1 MSLGVLNNL
10 NAIYAENN
18 LNNTSNS
25 LSTVLN
31 QLSSGSKINSGA
43 DDAAGLSLVD
53 GLQANS
59 AALAQSK
66 TNASEGVGLL
76 TVADGALSQ
85 VTNLLNRA
93 ITLATEA
100 SNGTLN
106 SSQDTAANQ
115 EYQSILSEV
124 NNIGTTTTYNNQAV
138 FGKQTAIYTGD
149 SSTEGSS
156 IDKLNVSTLSSSNLG
171 DTGGVMAYSSGSSNV
186 FLNLSS
192 SGQNAEA
199 TDSLNQS
206 GATTINV
213 NYLVKGANGAETSA
227 STSISVGG
235 TTGYTNTANGLISAI
250 NNAGL
255 GLSASFVTQGQA
267 GVTGG
272 GSETGI
278 QISGGLVSAGLA
290 ASSAS
295 TGGTLNLSGTAAN
308 ELLTQGQSITLQS
321 GSSAAVT
328 IAITSAIDSLST
340 LATAINGA
348 DSNVSATVITNGDG
362 TQSLALAGA
371 EGSGQL
377 TVSTSAVSAT
387 PISLAFTAGT
397 AGATGGNATGTLGF
411 GSAVSS
417 TAGEIVTG
425 SVVLSNAGVPGA
437 SPVTFVMGTGVAS
450 GAGAGTASGSTFTVN
465 GNNLGNLAAAVAQQ
479 LGVTTSVGTSG
490 IAMTSTS
497 AGSTLEQVG
506 TSTLQATPSVGQTA
520 NVAGNV
526 ASNGTDGSTTI
537 SLNGNGGSFTGAD
550 ALAGTIVL
558 QNGANSAVTFTMGS
572 ASSTTNAAGPSY
584 TTGAQTVNGLVSEI
598 NNQTGTT
605 NISASLTNGQIVLNS
620 TSIGTAINM
629 NSSSLIQTNDAIAGT
644 VTAAALTAATAST
657 GASIAFGGTGAT
669 NDTSDGIT
677 GSIILSNGLTGAAAS
692 TVTYT
697 MGGVGATTGLGTSNV
712 AVQSNTVANL
722 LAAINANTGN
732 TGIAAAMG
740 TTVTSGVMSFTTTQT
755 GGQIGV
761 TSGIVDSAAMTSTN
775 PDTSHATISLA
786 SGSTYTAAAP
796 TALTGSVV
804 IVSSAGTITF
814 TMGSGGTGTQNAGT
828 ANVTT
833 SVTTLASLQQAMA
846 DAVAATNTHMSTL
859 VGTPDGVTG
868 NLVITGTTDITS
880 VNATG
885 LKAALTDSNASG
897 SNGVAGGGTGATTA
911 STISYSNLN
920 DNATDTMTGSIVIKN
935 ANAANPADGYTFA
948 MGAGTDSSTPT
959 TGGTWYSDNH
969 GGNANLTDLE
979 AAIVSVDSGANLNVA
994 VSMTG
999 GTLTVTDATTG
1010 SVADILT
1017 QGANTLVDTA
1027 NQVLASTVSGASTTE
1042 TFAVGGTNSS
1052 SAGVAGSIVLN
1063 NGGTAVTFT
1072 VGNGNDTAT
1081 NYFTNAE
1088 PATMSGLAATISA
1101 AHSAVTDS
1109 AFHSDYDFTAAAGAT
1124 GLVVTA
1130 TSGPDVTAASSTLV
1144 NQFNSMTGALSA
1156 AYGNLATTSNNAG
1169 VETNVLDINSN
1180 PIVQTGDTLTGSVV
1194 LSNMGITDTFV
1205 MGGLAAND
1213 QYKGETYNTVVASNN
1228 VFYTG
1233 GTTGVSTLA
1242 SLEATI
1248 TTEGADTYNSNGATG
1263 ADLKL
1268 SAAINTAGTGLAF
1281 TDLETLGSQTGSI
1294 AVTSSALSDVSTM
1307 SFTTPAN
1314 GNISQNLSGVIA
1326 LTDGGALQGT
1336 GTLSGNVTVT
1346 NGTATDTFVMGAASA
1361 SSTYA
1366 TGGGTFAITGTSVAA
1381 LAAAI
1386 NTEGSDTS
1394 NSGKANL
1401 GLTASVDPS
1410 TGGVYLESS
1419 TPGATGLTA
1428 NSSNLTMTLGETG
1441 ANGTSGAA
1449 NSSYTAATLNYSN
1462 GGINSGSD
1470 PISGSIVLTNTST
1483 TGTPH
1488 VYGTGGGAVTFTVG
1502 AGTDSNTNY
1511 YTGVGAETM
1520 AGLAAAI
1527 NLANTNLGTD
1537 MGATAAG
1544 TGGLTITSTDA
1555 QSVITVGTGALVDQY
1570 GALQGTQVV
1579 GTAASAA
1586 THASASVGTGA
1597 AQQIGASDALSGS
1610 IVLNNGGTAQTFVMG
1625 ATSGTSGTTITT
1637 GGFSLQNLATAIT
1650 NDSTLGLNASVAN
1663 GVLNLQSGATA
1674 TSITVG
1680 SGANDTL
1687 VDTVTSATVAAST
1700 GGPGAKSASS
1710 LNLAGGL
1717 TTAATGDQVSG
1728 SISLTGALGTEV
1740 FTLGGT
1746 SSTGTIAVGSAAGGE
1761 TLGALATAISN
1772 SGIGINANVTTSG
1785 LSLTGATDNPTAITE
1800 NSNNLHDITTTAA
1813 LSYTAASAY
1822 NVGISNSAGSNSLY
1836 DSSTGQSSSSVALHP
1851 NANFVANSSASS
1863 GIATM
1868 SYSDGAGA
1876 SLSATDL
1883 SNQGDAEAALTT
1895 INQAIT
1901 DVAAQ
1906 DGYIG
1911 AQINTLNSVSSVL
1924 STQQENV
1931 TSAQN
1936 AVQAT
1941 DYAMATS
1948 NMSKYEIL
1956 SQTGIAALAQANS
1969 IQQEV
1974 TKLLQ

>member
-10 NAIYAENN
+10 SAIYAENN
-18 LNNTSNS
+18 LNNTNNS
-25 LSTVLN
+25 LNTVLQ

-59 AALAQSK
+59 MALAQSQ

-93 ITLATEA
+93 VTLATEA

-192 SGQNAEA
+192 SGQNAES

-206 GATTINV
+206 GATAINV
-213 NYLVKGANGAETSA
+213 NYLVKGANGTETSA
-227 STSISVGG
+227 TTNISVGG
-235 TTGYTNTANGLISAI
+235 TTGYTNTANGMISAI

-255 GLSASFVTQGQA
+255 GLSASFVTQAQA

-290 ASSAS
+290 PSSSS
-295 TGGTLNLSGTAAN
+295 TGGTINLTGTAAN

-321 GSSAAVT
+321 GSSPAVT

-348 DSNVSATVITNGDG
+348 DSNVTATVITNGDG

-377 TVSTSAVSAT
+377 TVGTSTVSAT

-411 GSAVSS
+411 GSAVAS

-450 GAGAGTASGSTFTVN
+450 GSGAGTANGSTFTVN
-465 GNNLGNLAAAVAQQ
+465 GDNLGNLATAISQQ
-479 LGVTTSVGTSG
+479 LGVTTTVGTSG

-497 AGSTLEQVG
+497 AGTTLEQVG
-506 TSTLQATPSVGQTA
+506 VSALQATPSVAQTA
-520 NVAGNV
+520 NVAGLT

-558 QNGANSAVTFTMGS
+558 QNGTNPAVTFTMGS
-572 ASSTTNAAGPSY
+572 ASSATNAGGASF
-584 TTGAQTVNGLVSEI
+584 TTGAETVNGLVAEI
-598 NNQTGTT
+598 NNQTGSP
-605 NISASLTNGQIVLNS
+605 NSSISAALNASGQIVLSS
-620 TSIGTAINM
+620 TSIGTAISM
-629 NSSSLIQTNDAIAGT
+629 NSSSLIQTNDGIAGT
-644 VTAAALTAATAST
+644 VVASALTAATAST
-657 GASIAFGGTGAT
+657 GASIVIGGTGAT
-669 NDTSDGIT
+669 NDTNDTLT
-677 GSIILSNGLTGAAAS
+677 GSIILSNGLAGAAAS

-697 MGGVGATTGLGTSNV
+697 MGGVGATTGIGTSNV
-712 AVQSNTVANL
+712 AVQGTSVANL
-722 LAAINANTGN
+722 LAAINSNQGN
-732 TGIAAAMG
+732 TGITAAMG
-740 TTVTSGVMSFTTTQT
+740 EAGGTQDVMNFVASQT

-761 TSGIVDSAAMTSTN
+761 NSGIVDTAAMTSFVPGAPPASTG
-775 PDTSHATISLA
+775 TISLA
-786 SGSTYTAAAP
+786 SGAGYTAAAP

-804 IVSSAGTITF
+804 IVSTAGTITF
-814 TMGSGGTGTQNAGT
+814 TMGSGGGGTLNAGT

-833 SVTTLASLQQAMA
+833 SATTLASLATA
-846 DAVAATNTHMSTL
+846 IANAVTATNTNMSTL
-859 VGTPDGVTG
+859 TATPNGLG
-868 NLVITGTTDITS
+868 NLVIAGTADITS
-880 VNATG
+880 IDVSG
-885 LKAALTDSNASG
+885 LKATLTDANSGG

-911 STISYSNLN
+911 STVSYSNLN
-920 DNATDTMTGSIVIKN
+920 DNATDTMTGSIVLKN
-935 ANAANPADGYTFA
+935 ANAANPADAYTFA
-948 MGAGTDSSTPT
+948 MGAGTNSATPT
-959 TGGTWYSDNH
+959 TGGTWYSDNF
-969 GGNANLTDLE
+969 GGNANLTDLA
-979 AAIVSVDSGANLNVA
+979 AAITSVDSNLDLNVA
-994 VSMTG
+994 VSATG
-999 GTLTVTDATTG
+999 GTLTVTDSTTGATT
-1010 SVADILT
+1010 DNLT
-1017 QGANTLVDTA
+1017 QSADTLVDTA
-1027 NQVLASTVSGASTTE
+1027 NQVLASATGNPTV
-1042 TFAVGGTNSS
+1042 TFAVGGTNSA
-1052 SAGVAGSIVLN
+1052 SAGVAGSIILAN
-1063 NGGTAVTFT
+1063 NGGTAVTFS

-1081 NYFTNAE
+1081 QYFTNAQ
-1088 PATMSGLAATISA
+1088 PATMSGLAATITA
-1101 AHSAVTDS
+1101 AHTALP
-1109 AFHSDYDFTAAAGAT
+1109 SDYKFTAAAGAT
-1124 GLVVTA
+1124 GLIVTA
-1130 TSGPDVTAASSTLV
+1130 TGGTNVTTATSTLV
-1144 NQFNSMTGALSA
+1144 NQFNSMTGDLSA
-1156 AYGNLATTSNNAG
+1156 SYGNTATYSLNSG
-1169 VETNVLDINSN
+1169 VETNVTDINSN
-1180 PIVQTGDTLTGSVV
+1180 PIVQTGDTLTGTMV
-1194 LSNMGITDTFV
+1194 LSNMGVTDTFV

-1213 QYKGETYNTVVASNN
+1213 QYSGQTYNTVVATNN

-1242 SLEATI
+1242 SLESTI
-1248 TTEGADTYNSNGATG
+1248 TAEGQDGVHAGVADIN
-1263 ADLKL
+1263 L

-1326 LTDGGALQGT
+1326 LTDSGKLAGT
-1336 GTLSGNVTVT
+1336 GTLSGTVTVT
-1346 NGTATDTFVMGAASA
+1346 NDGVTDTFVMGAGSA

-1366 TGGGTFAITGTSVAA
+1366 TGGGTFSITGTSIAA
-1381 LAAAI
+1381 LATAI
-1386 NTEGSDTS
+1386 NTEGSDAS

-1401 GLTASVDPS
+1401 GLTASVDAA

-1419 TPGATGLTA
+1419 TAGATGLTA
-1428 NSSNLTMTLGETG
+1428 NSSNLTMTLAETG
-1441 ANGTSGAA
+1441 TSGLSGAA

-1470 PISGSIVLTNTST
+1470 PISGSIVLTNTSSL
-1483 TGTPH
+1483 GH
-1488 VYGTGGGAVTFTVG
+1488 VYGTGGGAVTFSVG
-1502 AGTDSNTNY
+1502 AGTDTSTNY
-1511 YTGVGAETM
+1511 YTGTAAGDETM

-1537 MGATAAG
+1537 LGATAAG
-1544 TGGLTITSTDA
+1544 TGGLTITSTDS

-1570 GALQGTQVV
+1570 GALQGTQVA
-1579 GTAASAA
+1579 GTASTAA
-1586 THASASVGTGA
+1586 THANASIGTSG
-1597 AQQIGASDALSGS
+1597 QIGATDALSGS
-1610 IVLNNGGTAQTFVMG
+1610 IVLNNGGTAQTFTMG
-1625 ATSGTSGTTITT
+1625 ATSGGSSPSFTT
-1637 GGFSLQNLATAIT
+1637 GGFTLQDLATAIT
-1650 NDSTLGLNASVAN
+1650 DDTALGLNASVAN

-1674 TSITVG
+1674 TTITVG
-1680 SGANDTL
+1680 SGAQDTL
-1687 VDTVTSATVAAST
+1687 IDTVTSATVAAST
-1700 GGPGAKSASS
+1700 GGPGSKSAGS

-1717 TTAATGDQVSG
+1717 TTASTGDQVTG
-1728 SISLTGALGTEV
+1728 SISLTGSGGTEV
-1740 FTLGGT
+1740 FTLGGA
-1746 SSTGTIAVGSAAGGE
+1746 SSTGTIAVGNSAGGE

-1772 SGIGINANVTTSG
+1772 SGIGINATVTSSG

-1800 NSNNLHDITTTAA
+1800 GSNTLHDTTTTAA
-1813 LSYTAASAY
+1813 LSYMAASAY
-1822 NVGISNSAGSNSLY
+1822 NVGVYNSTGANSLY
-1836 DSSTGQSSSSVALHP
+1836 DSSTGQSSSSVASHP
-1851 NANFVANSSASS
+1851 NANFAANSSASS

-1868 SYSDGAGA
+1868 SYSDGAGQ
-1876 SLSATDL
+1876 SLSASDL
-1883 SNQGDAEAALTT
+1883 SNQTDAESALTS

-1931 TSAQN
+1931 ISAQN

>member
-10 NAIYAENN
+10 SAIYAENN
-18 LNNTSNS
+18 LNNTNNS
-25 LSTVLN
+25 LNTVLQ

-59 AALAQSK
+59 MALAQSQ

-93 ITLATEA
+93 VTLATEA

-192 SGQNAEA
+192 SGQNAES

-206 GATTINV
+206 GATAINV
-213 NYLVKGANGAETSA
+213 NYLVKGANGTETSA
-227 STSISVGG
+227 TTNISVGG
-235 TTGYTNTANGLISAI
+235 TTGYTNTANGMISAI

-255 GLSASFVTQGQA
+255 GLSASFVTQAQA

-290 ASSAS
+290 PSSSS
-295 TGGTLNLSGTAAN
+295 TGGTINLTGTAAN

-321 GSSAAVT
+321 GSSPAVT

-348 DSNVSATVITNGDG
+348 DSNVTATVITNGDG

-377 TVSTSAVSAT
+377 TVGTSTVSAT

-411 GSAVSS
+411 GSAVAS

-450 GAGAGTASGSTFTVN
+450 GSGAGTANGSTFTVN
-465 GNNLGNLAAAVAQQ
+465 GDNLGNLATAISQQ
-479 LGVTTSVGTSG
+479 LGVTTTVGTSG

-497 AGSTLEQVG
+497 AGTTLEQVG
-506 TSTLQATPSVGQTA
+506 VSALQATPSVAQTA
-520 NVAGNV
+520 NVAGLT

-558 QNGANSAVTFTMGS
+558 QNGTNTAVTFTMGS
-572 ASSTTNAAGPSY
+572 ASSATNAGGASF
-584 TTGAQTVNGLVSEI
+584 TTGAETVNGLVAEI
-598 NNQTGTT
+598 NNQTGSP
-605 NISASLTNGQIVLNS
+605 NSSISAALNASGQIVLSS
-620 TSIGTAINM
+620 TSIGTAISM
-629 NSSSLIQTNDAIAGT
+629 NSSSLIQTNDGIAGT
-644 VTAAALTAATAST
+644 VVASALTAATAST
-657 GASIAFGGTGAT
+657 GASIVIGGTGAT
-669 NDTSDGIT
+669 NDTNDTLT
-677 GSIILSNGLTGAAAS
+677 GSIILSNGLAGAAAS

-697 MGGVGATTGLGTSNV
+697 MGGVGATTGIGTSNV
-712 AVQSNTVANL
+712 AVQGTSVANL
-722 LAAINANTGN
+722 LAAINSNQGN
-732 TGIAAAMG
+732 TGITAAMG
-740 TTVTSGVMSFTTTQT
+740 EAGGTQDVMNFVASQT

-761 TSGIVDSAAMTSTN
+761 TITGLTSDNVTLTGGEAGGTAGSITLDSG
-775 PDTSHATISLA
+775 
-786 SGSTYTAAAP
+786 GAAP
-796 TALTGSVV
+796 TNAPLTGSVTITDAVGTAVTFVMGGTTLGQV
-804 IVSSAGTITF
+804 IGVATQTMTGLAAAIQAAAGGKLSAGTTASAA
-814 TMGSGGTGTQNAGT
+814 SGAIVIAGTGLT
-828 ANVTT
+828 AITT
-833 SVTTLASLQQAMA
+833 T
-846 DAVAATNTHMSTL
+846 
-859 VGTPDGVTG
+859 
-868 NLVITGTTDITS
+868 
-880 VNATG
+880 
-885 LKAALTDSNASG
+885 ALTATVADSKNNG

-911 STISYSNLN
+911 STVSYSNLN
-920 DNATDTMTGSIVIKN
+920 DNATDTMTGSIVLKN

-948 MGAGTDSSTPT
+948 MGAGTNSATPT
-959 TGGTWYSDNH
+959 TGGTWYSDNF
-969 GGNANLTDLE
+969 GGNANLTDLA
-979 AAIVSVDSGANLNVA
+979 AAITSVDSNLDLNVA
-994 VSMTG
+994 VSATG
-999 GTLTVTDATTG
+999 GTLTVTDSTTGATT
-1010 SVADILT
+1010 DNLT
-1017 QGANTLVDTA
+1017 QSADTLVDTA
-1027 NQVLASTVSGASTTE
+1027 NQVLASATGNPTV
-1042 TFAVGGTNSS
+1042 TFAVGGTNSA
-1052 SAGVAGSIVLN
+1052 SAGVAGSIILAN
-1063 NGGTAVTFT
+1063 NGGTAVTFS

-1081 NYFTNAE
+1081 QYFTNAQ
-1088 PATMSGLAATISA
+1088 PATMSGLAATITA
-1101 AHSAVTDS
+1101 AHTALPL
-1109 AFHSDYDFTAAAGAT
+1109 DYKFTAAAGAT
-1124 GLVVTA
+1124 GLIVTA
-1130 TSGPDVTAASSTLV
+1130 TGGTNVTTATSTLV
-1144 NQFNSMTGALSA
+1144 NQFNSMTGDLSA
-1156 AYGNLATTSNNAG
+1156 SYGNTATYSLNSG
-1169 VETNVLDINSN
+1169 VETNVTDINSN
-1180 PIVQTGDTLTGSVV
+1180 PIVQTGDTLTGTMV
-1194 LSNMGITDTFV
+1194 LSNMGVTDTFV

-1213 QYKGETYNTVVASNN
+1213 QYSGQTYNTVVATNN

-1242 SLEATI
+1242 SLESTI
-1248 TTEGADTYNSNGATG
+1248 TAEGQDGVHAGVADIN
-1263 ADLKL
+1263 L

-1326 LTDGGALQGT
+1326 LTDSGKLAGT
-1336 GTLSGNVTVT
+1336 GTLSGTVTVT
-1346 NGTATDTFVMGAASA
+1346 NDGVTDTFVMGAGSA

-1366 TGGGTFAITGTSVAA
+1366 TGGGTFSITGTSIAA
-1381 LAAAI
+1381 LATAI
-1386 NTEGSDTS
+1386 NTEGSDAS

-1401 GLTASVDPS
+1401 GLTASVDAA

-1419 TPGATGLTA
+1419 TAGATGLTA
-1428 NSSNLTMTLGETG
+1428 NSSNLTMTLAETG
-1441 ANGTSGAA
+1441 TSGLSGAA

-1470 PISGSIVLTNTST
+1470 PISGSIVLTNTSSL
-1483 TGTPH
+1483 GH
-1488 VYGTGGGAVTFTVG
+1488 VYGTGGGAVTFSVG
-1502 AGTDSNTNY
+1502 AGTDTSTNY
-1511 YTGVGAETM
+1511 YTGTAAGDETM

-1537 MGATAAG
+1537 LGATAAG
-1544 TGGLTITSTDA
+1544 TGGLTITSTDS

-1570 GALQGTQVV
+1570 GALQGTQVA
-1579 GTAASAA
+1579 GTASTAA
-1586 THASASVGTGA
+1586 THANASIGTSG
-1597 AQQIGASDALSGS
+1597 QIGATDALSGS
-1610 IVLNNGGTAQTFVMG
+1610 IVLNNGGTAQTFTMG
-1625 ATSGTSGTTITT
+1625 ATSGGSSPSFTT
-1637 GGFSLQNLATAIT
+1637 GGFTLQDLATAIT
-1650 NDSTLGLNASVAN
+1650 DDTALGLNASVAN

-1674 TSITVG
+1674 TTITVG
-1680 SGANDTL
+1680 SGAQDTL
-1687 VDTVTSATVAAST
+1687 IDTVTSATVAAST
-1700 GGPGAKSASS
+1700 GGPGSKSAGS

-1717 TTAATGDQVSG
+1717 TTASTGDQVTG
-1728 SISLTGALGTEV
+1728 SISLTGSGGTEV
-1740 FTLGGT
+1740 FTLGGA
-1746 SSTGTIAVGSAAGGE
+1746 SSTGTIAVGNSAGGE

-1772 SGIGINANVTTSG
+1772 SGIGINATVTSSG

-1800 NSNNLHDITTTAA
+1800 GSNTLHDTTTTAA
-1813 LSYTAASAY
+1813 LSYMAASAY
-1822 NVGISNSAGSNSLY
+1822 NVGVYNSTGANSLY
-1836 DSSTGQSSSSVALHP
+1836 DSSTGQSSSSVASHP
-1851 NANFVANSSASS
+1851 NANFAANSSASS

-1868 SYSDGAGA
+1868 SYSDGAGQ
-1876 SLSATDL
+1876 SLSASDL
-1883 SNQGDAEAALTT
+1883 SNQTDAESALTS

-1931 TSAQN
+1931 ISAQN

-1969 IQQEV
+1969 MQQEV

>member
-10 NAIYAENN
+10 SAIYAENN
-18 LNNTSNS
+18 LNNTNNS
-25 LSTVLN
+25 LNTVLQ

-59 AALAQSK
+59 MALAQSQ

-93 ITLATEA
+93 VTLATEA

-192 SGQNAEA
+192 SGQNAES

-206 GATTINV
+206 GATAINV
-213 NYLVKGANGAETSA
+213 NYLVKGANGTETSA
-227 STSISVGG
+227 TTNISVGG
-235 TTGYTNTANGLISAI
+235 TTGYTNTANGMISAI

-255 GLSASFVTQGQA
+255 GLSASFVTQAQA

-290 ASSAS
+290 PSSSS
-295 TGGTLNLSGTAAN
+295 TGGTINLTGTAAN

-321 GSSAAVT
+321 GSSPAVT

-348 DSNVSATVITNGDG
+348 DSNVTATVITNGDG

-377 TVSTSAVSAT
+377 TVGTSTVSAT

-411 GSAVSS
+411 GSAVAS

-450 GAGAGTASGSTFTVN
+450 GSGAGTANGSTFTVN
-465 GNNLGNLAAAVAQQ
+465 GDNLGNLATAISQQ
-479 LGVTTSVGTSG
+479 LGVTTTVGTSG

-497 AGSTLEQVG
+497 AGTTLEQVG
-506 TSTLQATPSVGQTA
+506 VSALQATPSVAQTA
-520 NVAGNV
+520 NVAGLT

-558 QNGANSAVTFTMGS
+558 QNGTNPAVTFTMGS
-572 ASSTTNAAGPSY
+572 ASSATNAGGASF
-584 TTGAQTVNGLVSEI
+584 TTGAETVNGLVAEI
-598 NNQTGTT
+598 NNQTGSP
-605 NISASLTNGQIVLNS
+605 NSSISAALNASGQIVLSS
-620 TSIGTAINM
+620 TSIGTAISM
-629 NSSSLIQTNDAIAGT
+629 NSSSLIQTNDGIAGT
-644 VTAAALTAATAST
+644 VVASALTAATAST
-657 GASIAFGGTGAT
+657 GASIVIGGTGAT
-669 NDTSDGIT
+669 NDTNDTLT
-677 GSIILSNGLTGAAAS
+677 GSIILSNGLAGAAAS

-697 MGGVGATTGLGTSNV
+697 MGGVGATTGIGTSNV
-712 AVQSNTVANL
+712 AVQGTSVANL
-722 LAAINANTGN
+722 LAAINSNQGN
-732 TGIAAAMG
+732 TGITAAMG
-740 TTVTSGVMSFTTTQT
+740 EAGGTQDVMNFVASQT

-761 TSGIVDSAAMTSTN
+761 NSGIVDTAAMTSFVPGAPPASTG
-775 PDTSHATISLA
+775 TISLA
-786 SGSTYTAAAP
+786 SGAGYTAAAP

-804 IVSSAGTITF
+804 IVSTAGTITF
-814 TMGSGGTGTQNAGT
+814 TMGSGGGGTLNAGT

-833 SVTTLASLQQAMA
+833 SATTLASLATA
-846 DAVAATNTHMSTL
+846 IANAVTATNTNMSTL
-859 VGTPDGVTG
+859 TATPNGLG
-868 NLVITGTTDITS
+868 NLVIAGTADITS
-880 VNATG
+880 IDVSG
-885 LKAALTDSNASG
+885 LKATLTDANSGG

-911 STISYSNLN
+911 STVSYSNLN
-920 DNATDTMTGSIVIKN
+920 DNATDTMTGSIVLKN
-935 ANAANPADGYTFA
+935 ANAANPADAYTFA
-948 MGAGTDSSTPT
+948 MGAGTNSATPT
-959 TGGTWYSDNH
+959 TGGTWYSDNF
-969 GGNANLTDLE
+969 GGNANLTDLA
-979 AAIVSVDSGANLNVA
+979 AAITSVDSNLDLNVA
-994 VSMTG
+994 VSATG
-999 GTLTVTDATTG
+999 GTLTVTDSTTG
-1010 SVADILT
+1010 GTTDNLT
-1017 QGANTLVDTA
+1017 QSADTLVDTA
-1027 NQVLASTVSGASTTE
+1027 NQVLASATGNPTV
-1042 TFAVGGTNSS
+1042 TFAVGGTNSA

-1063 NGGTAVTFT
+1063 NGGTAVTFS

-1081 NYFTNAE
+1081 NYFTNAQ
-1088 PATMSGLAATISA
+1088 PSTMAGLAATITA
-1101 AHSAVTDS
+1101 AHSAVTD
-1109 AFHSDYDFTAAAGAT
+1109 AAYHADYDFTAAAGAT

-1130 TSGPDVTAASSTLV
+1130 TSGPNVTTATSTLV
-1144 NQFNSMTGALSA
+1144 NQFNSMTGDLSA
-1156 AYGNLATTSNNAG
+1156 SYGNTATYSLNSG
-1169 VETNVLDINSN
+1169 VETNVTDINSN
-1180 PIVQTGDTLTGSVV
+1180 PIVQTGDTLTGTMV
-1194 LSNMGITDTFV
+1194 LSNMGVTDTFV

-1213 QYKGETYNTVVASNN
+1213 QYSGQVYGGVTATSN

-1242 SLEATI
+1242 SLESTI
-1248 TTEGADTYNSNGATG
+1248 TAEGQDGAHAGVADIN
-1263 ADLKL
+1263 L

-1326 LTDGGALQGT
+1326 LTDSGKLAGT
-1336 GTLSGNVTVT
+1336 GTLSGTVTVT
-1346 NGTATDTFVMGAASA
+1346 NDGVTDTFVMGAGSA

-1366 TGGGTFAITGTSVAA
+1366 TGGGTFSITGTSIAA
-1381 LAAAI
+1381 LATAI
-1386 NTEGSDTS
+1386 NTEGSDAS

-1401 GLTASVDPS
+1401 GLTASVDAA

-1419 TPGATGLTA
+1419 TAGATGLTA
-1428 NSSNLTMTLGETG
+1428 NSSNLTMTLAETG
-1441 ANGTSGAA
+1441 TSGLSGAA

-1470 PISGSIVLTNTST
+1470 PISGSIVLTNTSSL
-1483 TGTPH
+1483 GH
-1488 VYGTGGGAVTFTVG
+1488 VYGTGGGAVTFSVG
-1502 AGTDSNTNY
+1502 AGTDTSTNY
-1511 YTGVGAETM
+1511 YTGTAAGDETM

-1537 MGATAAG
+1537 LGATAAG
-1544 TGGLTITSTDA
+1544 TGGLTITSTDS

-1570 GALQGTQVV
+1570 GALQGTQVA
-1579 GTAASAA
+1579 GTASTAA
-1586 THASASVGTGA
+1586 THANASIGTSG
-1597 AQQIGASDALSGS
+1597 QIGATDALSGS
-1610 IVLNNGGTAQTFVMG
+1610 IVLNNGGTAQTFTMG
-1625 ATSGTSGTTITT
+1625 ATSGGSSPSFTT
-1637 GGFSLQNLATAIT
+1637 GGFTLQDLATAIT
-1650 NDSTLGLNASVAN
+1650 DDTALGLNASVAN

-1674 TSITVG
+1674 TTITVG
-1680 SGANDTL
+1680 SGAQDTL
-1687 VDTVTSATVAAST
+1687 IDTVTSATVAAST
-1700 GGPGAKSASS
+1700 GGPGSKSAGS

-1717 TTAATGDQVSG
+1717 TTASTGDQVTG
-1728 SISLTGALGTEV
+1728 SISLTGSGGTEV
-1740 FTLGGT
+1740 FTLGGA
-1746 SSTGTIAVGSAAGGE
+1746 SSTGTIAVGNSAGGE

-1772 SGIGINANVTTSG
+1772 SGIGINATVTSSG

-1800 NSNNLHDITTTAA
+1800 GSNTLHDTTTTAA
-1813 LSYTAASAY
+1813 LSYMAASAY
-1822 NVGISNSAGSNSLY
+1822 NVGVYNSTGANSLY
-1836 DSSTGQSSSSVALHP
+1836 DSSTGQSSSSVASHP
-1851 NANFVANSSASS
+1851 NANFAANSSASS

-1868 SYSDGAGA
+1868 SYSDGAGQ
-1876 SLSATDL
+1876 SLSASDL
-1883 SNQGDAEAALTT
+1883 SNQTDAESALTS

-1931 TSAQN
+1931 ISAQN

>member
-10 NAIYAENN
+10 SAIYAENN
-18 LNNTSNS
+18 LNNTNNS
-25 LSTVLN
+25 LNTVLQ

-59 AALAQSK
+59 MALAQSQ

-93 ITLATEA
+93 VTLATEA

-192 SGQNAEA
+192 SGQNAES

-206 GATTINV
+206 GATAINV
-213 NYLVKGANGAETSA
+213 NYLVKGANGTETSA
-227 STSISVGG
+227 TTNISVGG
-235 TTGYTNTANGLISAI
+235 TTGYTNTANGMISAI

-255 GLSASFVTQGQA
+255 GLSASFVTQAQA

-290 ASSAS
+290 PSSSS
-295 TGGTLNLSGTAAN
+295 TGGTINLTGTAAN

-321 GSSAAVT
+321 GSSPAVT

-348 DSNVSATVITNGDG
+348 DSNVTATVITNGDG

-377 TVSTSAVSAT
+377 TVGTSTVSAT

-411 GSAVSS
+411 GSAVAS

-437 SPVTFVMGTGVAS
+437 SQVTFVMGTGVAS
-450 GAGAGTASGSTFTVN
+450 GSGAGTANGSTFTVN
-465 GNNLGNLAAAVAQQ
+465 GDNLGNLATAISQQ
-479 LGVTTSVGTSG
+479 LGVTTTVGTSG

-497 AGSTLEQVG
+497 AGTTLEQVG
-506 TSTLQATPSVGQTA
+506 VSALQATPSVAQTA
-520 NVAGNV
+520 NVAGLT

-558 QNGANSAVTFTMGS
+558 QNGTNPAVTFTMGS
-572 ASSTTNAAGPSY
+572 ASSATNAGGASF
-584 TTGAQTVNGLVSEI
+584 TTGAETVNGLVAEI
-598 NNQTGTT
+598 NNQTGSP
-605 NISASLTNGQIVLNS
+605 NSSISAALNASGQIVLSS
-620 TSIGTAINM
+620 TSIGTAISM
-629 NSSSLIQTNDAIAGT
+629 NSSSLIQTNDGIAGT
-644 VTAAALTAATAST
+644 VVASALTAATAST
-657 GASIAFGGTGAT
+657 GASIVIGGTGAT
-669 NDTSDGIT
+669 NDTNDTLT
-677 GSIILSNGLTGAAAS
+677 GSIILSNGLAGAAAS

-697 MGGVGATTGLGTSNV
+697 MGGVGATTGIGTSNV
-712 AVQSNTVANL
+712 AVQGTSVANL
-722 LAAINANTGN
+722 LAAINSNQGN
-732 TGIAAAMG
+732 TGITAAMG
-740 TTVTSGVMSFTTTQT
+740 EAGGTQDVMNFVASQT

-761 TSGIVDSAAMTSTN
+761 NSGIVDTAAMTSVVPGAPGASTG
-775 PDTSHATISLA
+775 TISLA
-786 SGSTYTAAAP
+786 SGAGYTAAAP

-814 TMGSGGTGTQNAGT
+814 TMGNGGGGTLNDTT
-828 ANVTT
+828 TNVTT
-833 SVTTLASLQQAMA
+833 SNTTLASLVQAMA
-846 DAVAATNTHMSTL
+846 DTVQATNTHMSAL
-859 VGTPDGVTG
+859 VGAANGAG
-868 NLVITGTTDITS
+868 NLVITGTADITS
-880 VNATG
+880 IDVTG
-885 LKAALTDSNASG
+885 LKATLTDANAPG

-911 STISYSNLN
+911 STVSYSNLN
-920 DNATDTMTGSIVIKN
+920 DNATDTMTGSIVLKN
-935 ANAANPADGYTFA
+935 ANAANPADAYTFA
-948 MGAGTDSSTPT
+948 MGAGTNSATPT
-959 TGGTWYSDNH
+959 TGGTWYSDNF
-969 GGNANLTDLE
+969 GGNANLTDLA
-979 AAIVSVDSGANLNVA
+979 AAITSVDSNLDLNVA
-994 VSMTG
+994 VSATG
-999 GTLTVTDATTG
+999 GTLTVTDSTTG
-1010 SVADILT
+1010 STTDNLT
-1017 QGANTLVDTA
+1017 QSADTLVDTA
-1027 NQVLASTVSGASTTE
+1027 NQVLASATGNPTV
-1042 TFAVGGTNSS
+1042 TFAVGGTNSA

-1063 NGGTAVTFT
+1063 NGGTAVTFS

-1081 NYFTNAE
+1081 NYFTNAQ
-1088 PATMSGLAATISA
+1088 PSTMAGLAATITA
-1101 AHSAVTDS
+1101 AHTALPL
-1109 AFHSDYDFTAAAGAT
+1109 DYKFTAAAGAT
-1124 GLVVTA
+1124 GLIVTA
-1130 TSGPDVTAASSTLV
+1130 TGGTNVTTATSTLV
-1144 NQFNSMTGALSA
+1144 NQFNSMTGDLSA
-1156 AYGNLATTSNNAG
+1156 SYGNTATYSLNSG
-1169 VETNVLDINSN
+1169 VETNVTDINSN
-1180 PIVQTGDTLTGSVV
+1180 PIVQTGDTLTGTMV
-1194 LSNMGITDTFV
+1194 LSNMGVTDTFV

-1213 QYKGETYNTVVASNN
+1213 QYSGQVYGGVTATSN

-1242 SLEATI
+1242 SLKSTI
-1248 TTEGADTYNSNGATG
+1248 TAEGQDGAHAGVADIN
-1263 ADLKL
+1263 L

-1326 LTDGGALQGT
+1326 LTDSGKLAGT
-1336 GTLSGNVTVT
+1336 GTLSGTVTVT
-1346 NGTATDTFVMGAASA
+1346 NDGVTDTFVMGAGSA

-1366 TGGGTFAITGTSVAA
+1366 TGGGTFSITGTSIAA
-1381 LAAAI
+1381 LATAI
-1386 NTEGSDTS
+1386 NTEGSDAS

-1401 GLTASVDPS
+1401 GLTASVDAA

-1419 TPGATGLTA
+1419 TAGATGLTA
-1428 NSSNLTMTLGETG
+1428 NSSNLTMTLAETG
-1441 ANGTSGAA
+1441 TSGLSGAA

-1470 PISGSIVLTNTST
+1470 PISGSIVLTNTSSL
-1483 TGTPH
+1483 GH
-1488 VYGTGGGAVTFTVG
+1488 VYGTGGGAVTFSVG
-1502 AGTDSNTNY
+1502 AGTDTSTNY
-1511 YTGVGAETM
+1511 YTGTAAGDETM

-1537 MGATAAG
+1537 LGATAAG
-1544 TGGLTITSTDA
+1544 TGGLTITSTDS

-1570 GALQGTQVV
+1570 GALQGTQVA
-1579 GTAASAA
+1579 GTASTAA
-1586 THASASVGTGA
+1586 THANASIGTSG
-1597 AQQIGASDALSGS
+1597 QIGATDALSGS
-1610 IVLNNGGTAQTFVMG
+1610 IVLNNGGTAQTFTMG
-1625 ATSGTSGTTITT
+1625 ATSGGSSPSFTT
-1637 GGFSLQNLATAIT
+1637 GGFTLQDLATAIT
-1650 NDSTLGLNASVAN
+1650 DDTALGLNASVAN

-1674 TSITVG
+1674 TTITVG
-1680 SGANDTL
+1680 SGAQDTL
-1687 VDTVTSATVAAST
+1687 IDTVTSATVAAST
-1700 GGPGAKSASS
+1700 GGPGSKSAGS

-1717 TTAATGDQVSG
+1717 TTASTGDQVTG
-1728 SISLTGALGTEV
+1728 SISLTGSGGTEV
-1740 FTLGGT
+1740 FTLGGA
-1746 SSTGTIAVGSAAGGE
+1746 SSTGTIAVGNSAGGE

-1772 SGIGINANVTTSG
+1772 SGIGINATVTSSG

-1800 NSNNLHDITTTAA
+1800 GSNTLHDTTTTAA
-1813 LSYTAASAY
+1813 LSYMAASAY
-1822 NVGISNSAGSNSLY
+1822 NVGVYNSTGANSLY
-1836 DSSTGQSSSSVALHP
+1836 DSSTGQSSSSVASHP
-1851 NANFVANSSASS
+1851 NANFAANSSASS

-1868 SYSDGAGA
+1868 SYSDGAGQ
-1876 SLSATDL
+1876 SLSASDL
-1883 SNQGDAEAALTT
+1883 SNQTDAESALTS

-1931 TSAQN
+1931 ISAQN

>member
-10 NAIYAENN
+10 SAIYAENN
-18 LNNTSNS
+18 LNNTNNS
-25 LSTVLN
+25 LNTVLQ

-59 AALAQSK
+59 MALAQSQ

-93 ITLATEA
+93 VTLATEA

-192 SGQNAEA
+192 SGQNAES

-206 GATTINV
+206 GATAINV
-213 NYLVKGANGAETSA
+213 NYLVKGANGTETSA
-227 STSISVGG
+227 TTNISVGG
-235 TTGYTNTANGLISAI
+235 TTGYTNTANGMISAI

-255 GLSASFVTQGQA
+255 GLSASFVTQAQA

-290 ASSAS
+290 PSSSS
-295 TGGTLNLSGTAAN
+295 TGGTINLTGTAAN

-321 GSSAAVT
+321 GSSPAVT

-348 DSNVSATVITNGDG
+348 DSNVTATVITNGDG

-377 TVSTSAVSAT
+377 TVGTSTVSAT

-411 GSAVSS
+411 GSAVAS

-450 GAGAGTASGSTFTVN
+450 GSGAGTANGSTFTVN
-465 GNNLGNLAAAVAQQ
+465 GDNLGNLATAISQQ
-479 LGVTTSVGTSG
+479 LGVTTTVGTSG

-497 AGSTLEQVG
+497 AGTTLEQVG
-506 TSTLQATPSVGQTA
+506 VSALQATPSVAQTA
-520 NVAGNV
+520 NVAGLT

-558 QNGANSAVTFTMGS
+558 QNGTNPAVTFTMGS
-572 ASSTTNAAGPSY
+572 ASSATNAGGASF
-584 TTGAQTVNGLVSEI
+584 TTGAETVNGLVAEI
-598 NNQTGTT
+598 NNQTGSP
-605 NISASLTNGQIVLNS
+605 NSSISAALNASGQIVLSS
-620 TSIGTAINM
+620 TSIGTAISM
-629 NSSSLIQTNDAIAGT
+629 NSSSLIQTNDGIAGT
-644 VTAAALTAATAST
+644 VVASALTAATAST
-657 GASIAFGGTGAT
+657 GASIVIGGTGAT
-669 NDTSDGIT
+669 NDTNDTLT
-677 GSIILSNGLTGAAAS
+677 GSIILSNGLAGAAAS

-697 MGGVGATTGLGTSNV
+697 MGGVGATTGIGTSNV
-712 AVQSNTVANL
+712 AVQGTSVANL
-722 LAAINANTGN
+722 LAAINSNQGN
-732 TGIAAAMG
+732 TGITAAMG
-740 TTVTSGVMSFTTTQT
+740 EAGGTQDVMNFVASQT

-761 TSGIVDSAAMTSTN
+761 NSGIVDTAAMTSFVPGAPPASTG
-775 PDTSHATISLA
+775 TISLA
-786 SGSTYTAAAP
+786 SGAGYTAAAP

-804 IVSSAGTITF
+804 IVSTAGTITF
-814 TMGSGGTGTQNAGT
+814 TMGSGGGGTLNAGT

-833 SVTTLASLQQAMA
+833 SATTLASLATA
-846 DAVAATNTHMSTL
+846 IANAVTATNTNMSTL
-859 VGTPDGVTG
+859 TATPNGLG
-868 NLVITGTTDITS
+868 NLVIAGTADITS
-880 VNATG
+880 IDVSG
-885 LKAALTDSNASG
+885 LKATLTDANSGG

-911 STISYSNLN
+911 STVSYSNLN
-920 DNATDTMTGSIVIKN
+920 DNATDTMTGSIVLKN
-935 ANAANPADGYTFA
+935 ANAANPADAYTFA
-948 MGAGTDSSTPT
+948 MGAGTNSATPT
-959 TGGTWYSDNH
+959 TGGTWYSDNF
-969 GGNANLTDLE
+969 GGNANLTDLA
-979 AAIVSVDSGANLNVA
+979 AAITSVDSNLDLNVA
-994 VSMTG
+994 VSATG
-999 GTLTVTDATTG
+999 GTLTVTDSTTGATT
-1010 SVADILT
+1010 DNLT
-1017 QGANTLVDTA
+1017 QSADTLVDTA
-1027 NQVLASTVSGASTTE
+1027 NQVLASATGNPTV
-1042 TFAVGGTNSS
+1042 TFAVGGTNSA

-1063 NGGTAVTFT
+1063 NGGTAVTFS

-1081 NYFTNAE
+1081 NYFTNAQ
-1088 PATMSGLAATISA
+1088 PSTMAGLAATITA
-1101 AHSAVTDS
+1101 AHTALP
-1109 AFHSDYDFTAAAGAT
+1109 ADYKFTAAAGAT

-1130 TSGPDVTAASSTLV
+1130 TSGPNVTTATSTLV
-1144 NQFNSMTGALSA
+1144 NQFNSMTGDLSA
-1156 AYGNLATTSNNAG
+1156 SYGNTATYSLNSG
-1169 VETNVLDINSN
+1169 VETNVTDINSN
-1180 PIVQTGDTLTGSVV
+1180 PIVQTGDTLTGTMV
-1194 LSNMGITDTFV
+1194 LSNMGVTDTFV

-1213 QYKGETYNTVVASNN
+1213 QYSGQTYNTVVATNN

-1242 SLEATI
+1242 SLESTI
-1248 TTEGADTYNSNGATG
+1248 TAEGQDGVHAGVADIN
-1263 ADLKL
+1263 L

-1326 LTDGGALQGT
+1326 LTDSGKLAGT
-1336 GTLSGNVTVT
+1336 GTLSGTVTVT
-1346 NGTATDTFVMGAASA
+1346 NDGVTDTFVMGAGSA

-1366 TGGGTFAITGTSVAA
+1366 TGGGTFSITGTSIAA
-1381 LAAAI
+1381 LATAI
-1386 NTEGSDTS
+1386 NTEGSDAS

-1401 GLTASVDPS
+1401 GLTASVDAA

-1419 TPGATGLTA
+1419 TAGATGLTA
-1428 NSSNLTMTLGETG
+1428 NSSNLTMTLAETG
-1441 ANGTSGAA
+1441 TSGLSGAA

-1470 PISGSIVLTNTST
+1470 PISGSIVLTNTSSL
-1483 TGTPH
+1483 GH
-1488 VYGTGGGAVTFTVG
+1488 VYGTGGGAVTFSVG
-1502 AGTDSNTNY
+1502 AGTDTSTNY
-1511 YTGVGAETM
+1511 YTGTAAGDETM

-1537 MGATAAG
+1537 LGATAAG
-1544 TGGLTITSTDA
+1544 TGGLTITSTDS

-1570 GALQGTQVV
+1570 GALQGTQVA
-1579 GTAASAA
+1579 GTASTAA
-1586 THASASVGTGA
+1586 THANASIGTSG
-1597 AQQIGASDALSGS
+1597 QIGATDALSGS
-1610 IVLNNGGTAQTFVMG
+1610 IVLNNGGTAQTFTMG
-1625 ATSGTSGTTITT
+1625 ATSGGSSPSFTT
-1637 GGFSLQNLATAIT
+1637 GGFTLQDLATAIT
-1650 NDSTLGLNASVAN
+1650 DDTALGLNASVAN

-1674 TSITVG
+1674 TTITVG
-1680 SGANDTL
+1680 SGAQDTL
-1687 VDTVTSATVAAST
+1687 IDTVTSATVAAST
-1700 GGPGAKSASS
+1700 GGPGSKSAGS

-1717 TTAATGDQVSG
+1717 TTASTGDQVTG
-1728 SISLTGALGTEV
+1728 SISLTGSGGTEV
-1740 FTLGGT
+1740 FTLGGA
-1746 SSTGTIAVGSAAGGE
+1746 SSTGTIAVGNSAGGE

-1772 SGIGINANVTTSG
+1772 SGIGINATVTSSG

-1800 NSNNLHDITTTAA
+1800 GSNTLHDTTTTAA
-1813 LSYTAASAY
+1813 LSYMAASAY
-1822 NVGISNSAGSNSLY
+1822 NVGVYNSTGANSLY
-1836 DSSTGQSSSSVALHP
+1836 DSSTGQSSSSVASHP
-1851 NANFVANSSASS
+1851 NANFAANSSASS

-1868 SYSDGAGA
+1868 SYSDGAGQ
-1876 SLSATDL
+1876 SLSASDL
-1883 SNQGDAEAALTT
+1883 SNQTDAESALTS

-1931 TSAQN
+1931 ISAQN